1 MPRCCGS
8 RRARRGPTPNERCS
22 RSTPISGMRRTAR
35 RSGRALPPRASCSGG
50 PAIRKPRARRS
61 PGWWKRSPQAASR
74 PPRCSISGAP
84 MRTTPNGISR
94 APSICAWLRS
104 YPHSDEAAD
113 GRFRAPF
120 ALYML
125 GRFDAAAHEFAA
137 MKPMAASP
145 SERDGLAYWHARSM
159 ERSGQ
164 SAAANAIY
172 QSLAQSTASN
182 YYPEL
187 AARRIGAPTAQLAA
201 RVRGSDSRLRRLR
214 WRPALSP
221 RFIWTASPR

>member
-1 MPRCCGS
+1 
-8 RRARRGPTPNERCS
+8 
-22 RSTPISGMRRTAR
+22 MRRTAR
-35 RSGRALPPRASCSGG
+35 RLRTRSTGSGHLQWRTGDTKTARATFTRLLEAFPASGRAPAAMFDIGRAYEDDSQWDL
-50 PAIRKPRARRS
+50 ARAQYLR
-61 PGWWKRSPQAASR
+61 
-74 PPRCSISGAP
+74 
-84 MRTTPNGISR
+84 
-94 APSICAWLRS
+94 LVRS

-125 GRFDAAAHEFAA
+125 GQFDAAAREFAS

-145 SERDGLAYWHARSM
+145 SERDGLSYWHARSM

-201 RVRGSDSRLRRLR
+201 EYAVQTRGCGAVGGARQPRRVSSG
-214 WRPALSP
+214 P
-221 RFIWTASPR
+221 RHHVEAARA

>member
-1 MPRCCGS
+1 VTFTRLLEAFP
-8 RRARRGPTPNERCS
+8 A
-22 RSTPISGMRRTAR
+22 SGLAPAAMFDV
-35 RSGRALPPRASCSGG
+35 GRAYEDDSQWDLARAQYL
-50 PAIRKPRARRS
+50 R
-61 PGWWKRSPQAASR
+61 
-74 PPRCSISGAP
+74 
-84 MRTTPNGISR
+84 
-94 APSICAWLRS
+94 LVRS

-125 GRFDAAAHEFAA
+125 GRFDAAGREFAA

-145 SERDGLAYWHARSM
+145 AERDGLAYWHARSM

-187 AARRIGAPTAQLAA
+187 SARRIGAPTAQLAA
-201 RVRGSDSRLRRLR
+201 E
-214 WRPALSP
+214 
-221 RFIWTASPR
+221 